1 MPVEPLSRRTYLAIG
16 EVLTHRW
23 FHPIHRRL
31 YRLTGGRGVV
41 SRALDMD
48 MVLVTMVGRR
58 SGTART
64 IPLAAVV
71 DGPAWILVASNAGKA
86 RMPEWAH
93 NLRTNGTV
101 TVEHRRVV
109 RSFSAR
115 ELTDPTEYEAR
126 WQQAVAAYP
135 GYAVYRARTDRPIPL
150 FLLEPAPGSAG
161 ADGEA

>member
-31 YRLTGGRGVV
+31 YRLTGGRGIA

-64 IPLAAVV
+64 IPLAAVL
-71 DGPAWILVASNAGKA
+71 DGPGWILVASNAGKA
-86 RMPEWAH
+86 RMPDWAH
-93 NLRTNGTV
+93 NLRADGAV
-101 TVEHRRVV
+101 TVEHRRGV
-109 RSFSAR
+109 RPFTAR
-115 ELTDPTEYEAR
+115 EVTDPEEYEAR

-135 GYAVYRARTDRPIPL
+135 GYAVYRARTARAIPL
-150 FLLEPAPGSAG
+150 FVLEPSAQG
-161 ADGEA
+161 GER